1 MSADDLFGELDSYLS
16 SSDFSATGGRSSGS
30 SAGSMNRVAE
40 PGSSPGLGPGPNPRS
55 NLLNMNPGSCP
66 PMLGSGS
73 SQDQS
78 INRQMTAES
87 PSSHYA
93 EKRKIDTDATDS
105 SYGNNPTKIPKMEV
119 KSERP
124 DTPSNSSSLGRRTMS
139 TDNLNSVGSLIGSM
153 SGGSVKVEMKQ
164 DMNPIMGLN
173 SNSGGFNSP
182 LTSSDPDSFL
192 LENTPLT
199 AEQGQQQPVD
209 QNLDK
214 QKATTAARIKGALE
228 ASGLAGNLTPE
239 DLQTL
244 KRLNEI
250 AKSTGLSQEQ
260 KSAEASQ
267 LLKNNPNVSRL
278 LLKLRTE
285 KNISSPRRME
295 QQCLSGQ
302 NMPPGAGGMSMG
314 QVPISSPYSPGVPMS
329 GGRSTPGNG
338 VPPNYNSSFGNNNSS
353 NFYSGSPGHGGGGPI
368 LPGQWN
374 GPPRSPGPGGYYRG
388 NMVLG
393 PGPGPGRDMLPNM
406 PEMGPGPMGPGPM
419 QRMHPEMGGGYPGNF
434 GPMGLRG
441 PSNNMYH
448 SMGPMDRM
456 HPGPIGMGP
465 ARMGMGEPSRTM
477 YMNRQTGML
486 VPDYPNP
493 NMIGQ
498 RPPGYSPG
506 NVPPPYISPGG
517 FHPGHPSHPG
527 HPNQMMS
534 QRQMQGGMMNA
545 HDGQGNP
552 GGPYDPV
559 HRGNSSMYPMGHEYE
574 NNFGGGGN
582 NNFRDFRDNLLTS
595 KFPGNDHTRQQ
606 SLPPQTESQLRA
618 RLSQPGIMSTASS
631 ANSELANRLL
641 HGKSSS
647 IDNNFD
653 FVSNNTKNGNTQ
665 NNNQKTGQ
673 ESLFEEIDNSQFN
686 YLNSLDTNDDQ
697 RSQNFYDT
705 SNTTDIQ
712 QTDYWK
718 SSPKTNDLRST
729 LLRKLST
736 AIEQSQKISTIEASK
751 MADDIEN
758 KAFTSA
764 DTEEAYKY
772 SIAQHLA
779 KIFSQSKGNE
789 ETPDSTTWQDQPS
802 GAPNSSPDS
811 SQSSAPA
818 SSTTTIAKS
827 ENSHFQTDTTLN
839 CFQEN
844 LDTSELSE
852 LMRDTNCSPL
862 PAGDSNFQA
871 PNVTTPQA
879 GATHTNV
886 IIQRGNRRL
895 SGKTHNT
902 HQPHSV
908 DSGIGSPRSIPLYSP
923 NPPITP
929 KTSGSSPS
937 VSLSENSPEK

>member
-1 MSADDLFGELDSYLS
+1 MSADDLIGELDSYLS
-16 SSDFSATGGRSSGS
+16 NCSDFSVTGGRSSGS
-30 SAGSMNRVAE
+30 SAGSMNRVVE

-93 EKRKIDTDATDS
+93 EKRKIDSDATDT
-105 SYGNNPTKIPKMEV
+105 SYGNNPSKIPKMEL

-124 DTPSNSSSLGRRTMS
+124 ETPINSSSLGRRAMS
-139 TDNLNSVGSLIGSM
+139 TDNLNSVGNLIGM
-153 SGGSVKVEMKQ
+153 SGGSVKVELKPEINPMMG
-164 DMNPIMGLN
+164 MNAGP
-173 SNSGGFNSP
+173 GGFNNTLSNP
-182 LTSSDPDSFL
+182 EDSFL
-192 LENTPLT
+192 LENTSLT
-199 AEQGQQQPVD
+199 TEQGQQQTPVD

-214 QKATTAARIKGALE
+214 QKATTAARIRGALE

-250 AKSTGLSQEQ
+250 AKSGRSQEQ

-278 LLKLRTE
+278 LLRLRTE
-285 KNISSPRRME
+285 KSISSPRRPD
-295 QQCLSGQ
+295 QQGMGGQ
-302 NMPPGAGGMSMG
+302 NMGPGGGGMPMG
-314 QVPISSPYSPGVPMS
+314 AVPSSSPYSPGVPMG
-329 GGRSTPGNG
+329 GGRSTPGNSM
-338 VPPNYNSSFGNNNSS
+338 PPSYNPSYGNNNSS
-353 NFYSGSPGHGGGGPI
+353 NYYPGGPGHGGPI
-368 LPGQWN
+368 PPGQWN
-374 GPPRSPGPGGYYRG
+374 GAPGSPGPGGYYRG

-393 PGPGPGRDMLPNM
+393 PPGRDMLPNM
-406 PEMGPGPMGPGPM
+406 TDIQHMGPGPM
-419 QRMHPEMGGGYPGNF
+419 QRMHPEMGHSGGYPGNF
-434 GPMGLRG
+434 NPMGLRG
-441 PSNNMYH
+441 PTSNMYH

-456 HPGPIGMGP
+456 HPGPMNMGP
-465 ARMGMGEPSRTM
+465 ARMGMGEPTRTM

-493 NMIGQ
+493 NMIGP
-498 RPPGYSPG
+498 RPPGYSP
-506 NVPPPYISPGG
+506 NSVPPPYISPGG
-517 FHPGHPSHPG
+517 FHPGHPNHPG
-527 HPNQMMS
+527 HPSQMMPG
-534 QRQMQGGMMNA
+534 QRRIPAPLLNHHEGPGS
-545 HDGQGNP
+545 P
-552 GGPYDPV
+552 GGPYEMGSNPM
-559 HRGNSSMYPMGHEYE
+559 HRGNPSMYPMNHEYE

-582 NNFRDFRDNLLTS
+582 SFRDFRENLLTS
-595 KFPGNDHTRQQ
+595 KFPGNDHTQRQQ

-631 ANSELANRLL
+631 SNSELANRLL
-641 HGKSSS
+641 QGKSSAAEHTY
-647 IDNNFD
+647 DYNNM
-653 FVSNNTKNGNTQ
+653 NNVKNGNTQ
-665 NNNQKTGQ
+665 NNSQKTGTD
-673 ESLFEEIDNSQFN
+673 SLFDEIDNSQFN
-686 YLNSLDTNDDQ
+686 YLNPLESNDDQ
-697 RSQNFYDT
+697 RSQNYYD
-705 SNTTDIQ
+705 NTNAVDNQ
-712 QTDYWK
+712 QNDFWK
-718 SSPKTNDLRST
+718 GSSKTNDLRST

-736 AIEQSQKISTIEASK
+736 AIEQSQKISSNEASK
-751 MADDIEN
+751 MANDIES
-758 KAFTSA
+758 KAFSSA
-764 DTEEAYKY
+764 DTEDAYMH

-779 KIFSQSKGNE
+779 KIFSQSKANE

-818 SSTTTIAKS
+818 SSTTTITKS

-844 LDTSELSE
+844 LDTTELTE
-852 LMRDTNCSPL
+852 LMSDPNCSPL
-862 PAGDSNFQA
+862 ATSDSNFQT
-871 PNVTTPQA
+871 PSVTTPQA
-879 GATHTNV
+879 GPAHTNV
-886 IIQRGNRRL
+886 IQRGNRRL